1 MKKSLSIAISFMV
14 ALNGFN
20 VAEAAPTAWS
30 SPTESI
36 SIVENTT
43 SVAYTETASA
53 GEGTLEY
60 SLGGGAD
67 DALFTIDTVTG
78 TLSFTA
84 APDYETPNSAAE
96 SNIYTVEIDVTDGVQ
111 ATPST
116 LTLTITV
123 TDAVPAFTSS
133 GTATFAENGAGT
145 AYTSVATVGSTYSIS
160 GGVDQALFS
169 INGATGAVTFLAVP
183 NFEAPTD
190 AGANNVYNIVITA
203 TIESQTATENVA
215 ITVTDVN
222 ENSSG
227 GGGGGSP
234 APSAPS
240 APALKNQSAITLTSS
255 VTTIEFGGSF
265 TVSAKGGESTG
276 GISYASSGDAL
287 CAIDASG
294 NVSAVGKGT
303 CTITATRAGDATYAS
318 ATSNSVTV
326 TVTDNVVPGVIPTT
340 EPSFV
345 PTMSI
350 AKPVKGVTTARIK
363 IDTIYAGDRVTVL
376 LGKKVGN
383 KTTYRTLGS
392 ATVSATGQVTYKSKV
407 ALSKGSIL
415 RLKLGSEVIFSR
427 TIK

>member
-1 MKKSLSIAISFMV
+1 MPISNYREMDNRRQMKIQRVRINERFFTSQIKRFSTLLAII
-14 ALNGFN
+14 
-20 VAEAAPTAWS
+20 
-30 SPTESI
+30 SI
-36 SIVENTT
+36 SASQISVVQAATT
-43 SVAYTETASA
+43 DNPAIGVVQV
-53 GEGTLEY
+53 GE
-60 SLGGGAD
+60 A
-67 DALFTIDTVTG
+67 TVTP
-78 TLSFTA
+78 TSFTA
-84 APDYETPNSAAE
+84 AGAE
-96 SNIYTVEIDVTDGVQ
+96 ESIAWSSSDDAK
-111 ATPST
+111 AT
-116 LTLTITV
+116 IN
-123 TDAVPAFTSS
+123 
-133 GTATFAENGAGT
+133 AT
-145 AYTSVATVGSTYSIS
+145 
-160 GGVDQALFS
+160 
-169 INGATGAVTFLAVP
+169 TG
-183 NFEAPTD
+183 
-190 AGANNVYNIVITA
+190 VITA
-203 TIESQTATENVA
+203 VAAGATTISYSVKDADEVEVA
-215 ITVTDVN
+215 NGSLEITVQAAATTDNPAIGVVQVG
-222 ENSSG
+222 EATVTPTSFTAAGAGESIAWSSSDG
-227 GGGGGSP
+227 TKATINATTGVITAVAAGATTISYSVTNDETSVKVAKGSLEITVVSAPISGGGSP
-234 APSAPS
+234 GPSAPS

-340 EPSFV
+340 DPAFV

-363 IDTIYAGDRVTVL
+363 IDTFYAGDRVTVL